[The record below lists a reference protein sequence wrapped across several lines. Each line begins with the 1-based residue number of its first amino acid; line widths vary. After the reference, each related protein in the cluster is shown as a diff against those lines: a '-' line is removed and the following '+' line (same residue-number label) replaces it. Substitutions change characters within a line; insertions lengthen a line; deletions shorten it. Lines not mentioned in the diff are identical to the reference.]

1 MSSESWVLNVL
12 LIASSN
18 QIALGMFKRHFF
30 ISLYSLMF
38 SLGAI
43 AAEPYIGD
51 DSSMVKS
58 VDIKYNSKI
67 NGFILNFPDHAEYKA
82 VLYSND
88 STWEFKL
95 FHNQVLIESRKSEKV
110 EGSNTKQAVS
120 VIFRDIEKHN
130 EVLGAFA
137 EEIYR

>member
-1 MSSESWVLNVL
+1 
-12 LIASSN
+12 
-18 QIALGMFKRHFF
+18 
-30 ISLYSLMF
+30 MF

-67 NGFILNFPDHAEYKA
+67 NGFILNFPDYAEYKA

-95 FHNQVLIESRKSEKV
+95 FHNRVLIESRKSEKV